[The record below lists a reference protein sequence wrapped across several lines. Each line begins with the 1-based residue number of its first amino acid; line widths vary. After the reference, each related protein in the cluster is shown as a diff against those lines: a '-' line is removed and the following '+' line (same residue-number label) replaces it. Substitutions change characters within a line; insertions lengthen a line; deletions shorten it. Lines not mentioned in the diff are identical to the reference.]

1 MLTRSHVE
9 SAQERVLGRV
19 RRTPVLRSSAAWLK
33 LEFTQHSGS
42 FKARGAFNRV
52 LAAFESGEF
61 DGGPGVVAASG
72 GNAGLA
78 VAYAARTLDIPATVY
93 VPETAPA
100 VKVAKL
106 HELGASV
113 VQVGREYADAYE
125 AATKFAA
132 DGGSLFVH
140 PYDQL
145 DVVAG
150 QGTVALELDD
160 QVSDVDTIVVS
171 VGGGGLMAG
180 VAAATDAQVV
190 AVEPMDCPTLHK
202 ALAAGE
208 PVDVHVSGVA
218 ADSLG
223 ARRIGD
229 IAFEVAG
236 RKGVHSVLVPDSAI
250 VEARRWL
257 WREHRFVVEHG
268 AACAMAA
275 LLSGAYLPEEDE
287 RVAVILCGA
296 NTDPSDLG

>member
-1 MLTRSHVE
+1 MLTRQHVE

-19 RRTPVLRSSAAWLK
+19 RRTPVMRASAAWLK
-33 LEFTQHSGS
+33 LEFTQHTGS
-42 FKARGAFNRV
+42 FKARGAFNRI
-52 LAAFESGEF
+52 LGAFESGEF

-78 VAYAARTLDIPATVY
+78 VAHAARSLDLPATVY
-93 VPETAPA
+93 VPETAPG

-106 HELGASV
+106 HELGATV
-113 VQVGREYADAYE
+113 VQVGREYADAHE

-132 DGGSLFVH
+132 EGGSLFVH
-140 PYDQL
+140 PYDQA

-180 VAAATDAQVV
+180 IAAATDARVV

-202 ALAAGE
+202 ALDAGR

-236 RKGVHSVLVPDSAI
+236 RAGVHSVLVPDTAI
-250 VEARRWL
+250 SEA
-257 WREHRFVVEHG
+257 
-268 AACAMAA
+268 
-275 LLSGAYLPEEDE
+275 
-287 RVAVILCGA
+287 
-296 NTDPSDLG
+296 